1 MTRANRRP
9 LARHQGGFSLID
21 VLLAL
26 GVVILISGIT
36 LTGIRRNTESKQAE
50 AAGEQIKMLGNALNT
65 YISMRYELL
74 SSHVPGTDD
83 VGEPGTAPDP
93 GPRTCVWVNSPAN
106 TVKMCTIT
114 SETLRRSGLTPNNF
128 SGYNAFG
135 STYEYRIRVDTTG
148 AGPAQID
155 GLVWT
160 SEAYTMEGEERFDL
174 LGQAMMAAGADSGM
188 TRSTLTRV
196 EGFNGAWSEENMGVS
211 KLGVLAFRAG
221 YKTFGYAAYLRLSGT
236 GAGAPM
242 TGDIDMG
249 DNQIYNINTIKT
261 TNLAANTARFKQD
274 TDSIIFSAPTSFDTT
289 DDSAI
294 AARAAS
300 DPGIMADTAAGAPR
314 LVLKSDGPIAVR
326 AANGIADG
334 DMALGDLTASGTVA
348 ANTLTASN
356 AGNSIVAQ
364 GSIVSGGRIRAQQG
378 FLAGSTTAAQNK
390 TLVFSG
396 AGATAGDAGGIYFN
410 VDGSGVTGT
419 PMGFKLDSS
428 TATLRA
434 VNSSILADGNI
445 RAAGNVTGDDR
456 VIAGG
461 NALVLDATITP
472 AANSACTGADGGKLV
487 RLSTT
492 GMIGQCVALSSGT
505 FVWRAMGIS
514 DIRTIQ
520 AGASGC
526 SNDDPA
532 NTTGQIS
539 DAVCP
544 AGYYLVSG
552 GYVRT
557 SGAERSAPTTSN
569 RINDTTWRVI
579 AGSTTAYNDGGPSLG
594 VTTCYAATAV
604 CAR

>member
-1 MTRANRRP
+1 MTRANHRAP
-9 LARHQGGFSLID
+9 ARQQGGFSLID

-74 SSHVPGTDD
+74 SSHDPGADD

-174 LGQAMMAAGADSGM
+174 LGQAMLAAGADSGM

-261 TNLAANTARFKQD
+261 ANLAANTARFKQD
-274 TDSIIFSAPTSFDTT
+274 TDSIIFSAPASFNTT
-289 DDSAI
+289 DNTAI

-300 DPGIMADTAAGAPR
+300 DPGIMADTAMGTPR
-314 LVLKSDGPIAVR
+314 LVLKSDAPIAVR
-326 AANGIADG
+326 SANGAAGG
-334 DMALGDLTASGTVA
+334 DMTLEDLTASGTVA
-348 ANTLTASN
+348 TNTLTASN
-356 AGNSIVAQ
+356 VGNSIVAQ
-364 GSIVSGGRIRAQQG
+364 GSIVANGRVRAQQG
-378 FLAGSTTAAQNK
+378 FLAGDATAGQSK

-396 AGATAGDAGGIYFN
+396 TGAAGDAGGIYFN

-434 VNSSILADGNI
+434 VNSNILADGNI
-445 RAAGNVTGDDR
+445 RAAGTLTSDTR

-461 NALVLDATITP
+461 NALVLDSTITP
-472 AANSACTGADGGKLV
+472 AANAACTGADGGKLV

-492 GMIGQCVALSSGT
+492 GMIGQCVALSTGT

-520 AGASGC
+520 SPTSGC
-526 SNDDPA
+526 SNDDPG
-532 NTTGQIS
+532 NTTGQVS
-539 DAVCP
+539 DATCP

-557 SGAERSAPTTSN
+557 SGAERSAPTSST
-569 RINDTTWRVI
+569 RINDTVWRVI
-579 AGSTTAYNDGGPSLG
+579 AGATTAYNDGGASLG